1 MDANMIFGGGGGKG
15 PMSKTDLR
23 VVAVVFGLCLSIF
36 LAWYADQG
44 VFKAEPKSHF
54 QAILAYVAVLG
65 SLIADGDRV
74 VTFAFSTVI
83 FFTIIAV
90 VGFVAFYFFEVYVIE
105 PLVIKRKMMY
115 VKREKA
121 LMNKFDDGTL

>member
-23 VVAVVFGLCLSIF
+23 VVAVVVGLCLSIF

-44 VFKAEPKSHF
+44 VFKVTPKNHF
-54 QAILAYVAVLG
+54 QAVLSYVAVLG
-65 SLIADGDRV
+65 YYITDDRFI
-74 VTFAFSTVI
+74 TFAFSTVV
-83 FFTIIAV
+83 FFSIIAV
-90 VGFVAFYFFEVYVIE
+90 VGFVLFYFFEVYVIE
-105 PLVIKRKMMY
+105 PLMIKRKMMY